1 LFVRRQLTAA
11 TTHPETPDEEAT
23 VAETENK
30 AIFRRFYEG
39 AWNRDD
45 LAAVEELLAPNFI
58 NHELPAEIS
67 APHRE
72 LYKRAIIEN
81 PRFFPDWTLVIE
93 DLIAEGER
101 VVARWTG
108 QGTHAAE
115 GPKPAFYGKCITT
128 HGITIIR
135 VVDSR
140 ITDFW
145 KS

>member
-1 LFVRRQLTAA
+1 M
-11 TTHPETPDEEAT
+11 
-23 VAETENK
+23 VAEAENK

-39 AWNRDD
+39 AWNHDD
-45 LAAVEELLAPNFI
+45 LAAVEELLAPDFI
-58 NHELPAEIS
+58 NHELPVEHT

-72 LYKRAIIEN
+72 LYKQAIIEN
-81 PRFFPDWTLVIE
+81 RRIFPDWTLVIE

-108 QGTHAAE
+108 RGTHAAE
-115 GPKPAFYGKCITT
+115 GPEPAFYGKHITT

-135 VVDSR
+135 VVGSW

-145 KS
+145 KSEDTLAALQRLKADES